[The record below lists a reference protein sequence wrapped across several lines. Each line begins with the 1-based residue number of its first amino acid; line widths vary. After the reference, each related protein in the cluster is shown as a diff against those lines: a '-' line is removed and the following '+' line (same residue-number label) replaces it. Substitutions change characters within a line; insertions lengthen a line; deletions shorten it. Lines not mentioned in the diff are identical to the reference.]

1 MIQAFVVFVAEF
13 QRASCSSCIHCM
25 NTRIAGLIAFPAWW
39 AQSAWIV
46 SGVSLNGSSTIELLL
61 YRKARQKAHPQIARH
76 ALLDTLNTPQFVSV
90 LHGNAVLAQDAFKN
104 LPEHALGL
112 VDDKAQRDRL
122 PRGWR
127 AAA

>member
-13 QRASCSSCIHCM
+13 QRASCSPCIHCM

-39 AQSAWIV
+39 AQ
-46 SGVSLNGSSTIELLL
+46 
-61 YRKARQKAHPQIARH
+61 
-76 ALLDTLNTPQFVSV
+76 TPQFDGV
-90 LHGNAVLAQDAFKN
+90 LHGNAALAQDAFKN
-104 LPEHALGL
+104 LPEHALGF